1 VSTYPTTP
9 AYSGQAAG
17 AAPSM
22 PGTLKAA
29 LGVTIV
35 AALAAIVNGI
45 MIMTGGTELAREI
58 GAKAVSILTGES
70 TDAIL
75 AGGGTILDVA
85 TDAAA
90 STLQT
95 RAYMLIVPGALLLLF
110 GLLMTKAATWAR
122 VMVTISASLLLLL
135 AGIISLDTT
144 GGTGTMLAIGWVA
157 TLGSIA
163 AIVLTWLSPNGRY
176 AKARKQQACCR
187 KPGGWGRTN

>member
-1 VSTYPTTP
+1 MSTYPTTP
-9 AYSGQAAG
+9 AYSGQTAG

-29 LGVTIV
+29 LGVTIL

-45 MIMTGGTELAREI
+45 MILTGGEQLAREI

-70 TDAIL
+70 TDVIL
-75 AGGGTILDVA
+75 AGNSAILDVA
-85 TDAAA
+85 AEAAK
-90 STLQT
+90 STLET

-144 GGTGTMLAIGWVA
+144 GGTGAMLAIGWVA

-176 AKARKQQACCR
+176 AKARKQQA
-187 KPGGWGRTN
+187 